1 MLFLEMLCIKKLK
14 PNLNIQT
21 DSISQFFIVKISI
34 VLIFSYTFKL

>member
-14 PNLNIQT
+14 PNLNIQA